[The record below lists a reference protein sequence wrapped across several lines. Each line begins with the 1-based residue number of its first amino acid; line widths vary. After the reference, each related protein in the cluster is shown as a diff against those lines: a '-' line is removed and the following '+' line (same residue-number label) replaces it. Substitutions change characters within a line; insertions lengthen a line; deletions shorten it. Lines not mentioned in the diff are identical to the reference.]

1 MPRTVTAGV
10 DGSPESL
17 AAAEWA
23 AREALLRDLPLRLV
37 YAWEWQPPA
46 YVPTAGLPVP
56 VPPTEQQ
63 RVAARRLLDETRER
77 LARRHPGLGI
87 DADEI
92 PGQPAAAL
100 LKAAEEAELL
110 VLGSRGLSRLAGYL
124 VGSVAL
130 SVLAWSARPVVLV
143 RAGEHRE
150 GALAADASAA
160 DASVTDRPAADAP
173 VAGAP
178 VADDHGS
185 DGPMADASAADR
197 PAADAPVADDHGSDG
212 PMADA
217 SAAGSSGS
225 GDVVLGLDLYKA
237 ADPVIEFAFDAAS
250 RRAADLRVVHGWTLP
265 PYHYGG
271 ALMPELSARTAA
283 QVRHELTAVLRPWQ
297 EKFPAVRVQAQ
308 ATVGG
313 AGAHLVDASR
323 GAALVVVGRRIRRGA
338 VGAHIGPVTQAL
350 LHHAAAPVAVISHD

>member
-63 RVAARRLLDETRER
+63 RVAARRLLDETRGR
-77 LARRHPGLGI
+77 LARRHHGLGI
-87 DADEI
+87 EADEI

-150 GALAADASAA
+150 GALAAD
-160 DASVTDRPAADAP
+160 
-173 VAGAP
+173 
-178 VADDHGS
+178 DHGS
-185 DGPMADASAADR
+185 N
-197 PAADAPVADDHGSDG
+197 G

-313 AGAHLVDASR
+313 AGAHLVEASR